1 MFALVSNLNLSFS
14 VFNILS
20 VLCIVGILAV
30 LWYRKVHFCSCLFWF
45 PSASCAWM
53 SIFFPKFGR
62 YRLLDLFLNHVPE
75 ALNIVLIS
83 FVFISVVFFKLLFNS
98 RYSFCWPGPDILCF
112 FHLGFFFIFPAFH
125 LADFYVFIYSRQSLS
140 WNLQSFESFRISL
153 CWLSFWSELN
163 ISSKS
168 WIHYF
173 ILLWI
178 LFEAMNHF

>member
-1 MFALVSNLNLSFS
+1 
-14 VFNILS
+14 
-20 VLCIVGILAV
+20 
-30 LWYRKVHFCSCLFWF
+30 
-45 PSASCAWM
+45 
-53 SIFFPKFGR
+53 
-62 YRLLDLFLNHVPE
+62 
-75 ALNIVLIS
+75 
-83 FVFISVVFFKLLFNS
+83 
-98 RYSFCWPGPDILCF
+98 LCF